1 MDYDVVIAGAG
12 PVGLLL
18 ACELR
23 LAGVSV
29 LVLEK
34 LADPNLPI
42 KTGAIGGRALN
53 IPSME
58 VFYRRGLL
66 PAVKKAA
73 LWWTDASAA
82 GKGLEAAVRG
92 VARSLE
98 SNAASSLAK
107 NPPGFADYLGMT
119 LDANAVDYNDP
130 EFARRGPAAAGGA
143 ISMQNLETLLS
154 ERAAQLQVE
163 IRRGAALT
171 DFSADAGGI
180 TVHAGGTTVRSG
192 WLVGCDGGRSTVRK
206 LAGFEFPGTEPEI
219 SGCSAMVE
227 IADPQKLYHGWKR
240 TAQGTYVNGP
250 TPGRILTMEFEGPP
264 EDRDAPITLE
274 ELQTSLRKVSGTDVT
289 LTAVHA
295 AVRWT
300 DHARQA
306 STYRLGRVLLAG
318 DAAHVHAPI
327 GGQGLNLGIGDA
339 INLGW
344 KLAATVKGWAPET
357 LLDTYTTERHP
368 IGAWALQWTRAL
380 VALMDPKRR
389 GLALTPAI
397 GDLIGTGGGATNL
410 AKKISGVGQRY
421 DLPGD
426 HPLIGRSAPDLEFED
441 GTRLGEYCHDA
452 RALLFHFGDDARIG
466 RLGARWRDRLSVIT
480 TRLKESSDLT
490 TLFVRPDAFVA
501 WAANGEVDLDRAA
514 SALATWLGNSAP
526 LRSRLWLERL
536 SATCKFYHSM

>member
-42 KTGAIGGRALN
+42 KAGPIGGRALN
-53 IPSME
+53 IPTME

-66 PAVKKAA
+66 PALKKAA

-82 GKGLEAAVRG
+82 GTGLEAAVRG
-92 VARSLE
+92 AAPSSDSAAPTKLAE
-98 SNAASSLAK
+98 SPTRNT
-107 NPPGFADYLGMT
+107 GHFGTM
-119 LDANAVDYNDP
+119 LDANAVDYSDP
-130 EFARRGPAAAGGA
+130 EFAGRGPAAAGGA

-154 ERAAQLQVE
+154 DRAAQLQVE
-163 IRRGAALT
+163 IKRGAALT
-171 DFSADAGGI
+171 GFSADAGGV
-180 TVHAGGTTVRSG
+180 TAHAGGTAVRSG

-219 SGCSAMVE
+219 SGYSAMVE
-227 IADPQKLYHGWKR
+227 IADPQKLAYGWKR

-250 TPGRILTMEFEGPP
+250 MPGRILTVEFGGPP
-264 EDRDAPITLE
+264 EDRNAPVTLE
-274 ELQTSLRKVSGTDVT
+274 ELQSSLRRVSGTDVT

-295 AVRWT
+295 ATRWT
-300 DHARQA
+300 DNARQA

-344 KLAATVKGWAPET
+344 KLAATVNGWAPGT

-368 IGAWALQWTRAL
+368 IGAWALKWTRAQ
-380 VALMDPKRR
+380 VALMGPKRR
-389 GLALTPAI
+389 GIALTPLVA
-397 GDLIGTGGGATNL
+397 DLIGAGDGATNL
-410 AKKISGVGQRY
+410 AKKISGVWQRY

-441 GTRLGEYCHDA
+441 GRRLGEYCHDA
-452 RALLFHFGDDARIG
+452 RPLLFNFADDARIST
-466 RLGARWRDRLSVIT
+466 LGARWPERLSVIT
-480 TRLKESSDLT
+480 TRLNESSDLT
-490 TLFVRPDAFVA
+490 ALFVRPDGFVA
-501 WAANGEVDLDRAA
+501 WAANRELDLDQAT
-514 SALATWLGNSAP
+514 SALSTWLGNN
-526 LRSRLWLERL
+526 
-536 SATCKFYHSM
+536 H